1 MLYRL
6 PAALHPWG
14 WVNTDGAYGAFVA
27 LRLLAGDRPAPV
39 FTEGANYQGTLKGHL
54 AALFAVLSGHEDLS
68 RLLVLASVVL
78 SLVFF
83 AAAMALARRIAGRG
97 AAWATGLYL
106 AFGPKFLTTF
116 LLNSVGQ
123 YADVLALGTLAL
135 ALLAAT
141 LEGPPKDSDRRR
153 LLGVGFLL
161 GAAFWQ
167 QPVALS
173 FVATAAVCLALAR
186 REALPSRAWALAGL
200 AIGVLPVLVWN
211 VQNDWASGDIL
222 GRDTG
227 TIANQARALPSLVQQ
242 TATLSFPVLAGVSRG
257 HPWWGPALRAFGLV
271 LLPAALVA
279 YLVLERGPIGDAL
292 RRRRPAAALVP
303 PLLFTVAL
311 LQFWAVASGAVYLR
325 PRYLLPVMAA
335 TAIQLGV
342 GVAAVARRSR
352 PAAAALLGAILA
364 ANVAGMAD
372 RLGQGAA
379 TAEYY
384 GQVVRALERKGVR
397 TGYADFSLSA
407 PITMITRERILL
419 SSRLG
424 PTPAYEAEAVT
435 ARVAAEGPDAYVLRP
450 DDDPE
455 AFASVLRSLG
465 VTYRMDVDP
474 VPVFHSFSR
483 RVRVEEV
490 AGFRGAEAAP
500 RPEPEE

>member
-1 MLYRL
+1 VLYRL
-6 PAALHPWG
+6 PAVIHSWG

-54 AALFAVLSGHEDLS
+54 AALFAVLTGHEDLS
-68 RLLVLASVVL
+68 RLLVLASLVL
-78 SLVFF
+78 SLVFL
-83 AAAMALARRIAGRG
+83 AAAMSLARRIAGTG

-135 ALLAAT
+135 ALLFAT
-141 LEGPPKDSDRRR
+141 IEGPPRESDRRR

-173 FVATAAVCLALAR
+173 FAVTAAVCLVLWR
-186 REALPSRAWALAGL
+186 PEGRPWRLWALAGL
-200 AIGVLPVLVWN
+200 AIGVLPVFVWN
-211 VQNDWASGDIL
+211 VKHDWASGDIL
-222 GRDTG
+222 GRDPG
-227 TIANQARALPSLVQQ
+227 ALAAQARALPALVEQ
-242 TATLSFPVLAGVSRG
+242 TTTLSFPVLAGVSRG
-257 HPWWGPALRAFGLV
+257 HPWWGPALRAFGLL

-279 YLVLERGPIGDAL
+279 SLAVTRRALVASVRERKAS
-292 RRRRPAAALVP
+292 AALVP
-303 PLLFTVAL
+303 PLLFLFAL
-311 LQFWAVASGAVYLR
+311 VQFWAVAAGAVYLR
-325 PRYLLPVMAA
+325 PRYLLPLMAA

-342 GVAAVARRSR
+342 VVAALGRRSR
-352 PAAAALLGAILA
+352 PAAVALLGAILA
-364 ANVAGMAD
+364 TNVAGMAD

-384 GQVVRALERKGVR
+384 GQVIRSLERKGVR
-397 TGYADFSLSA
+397 TAYADFSLSA
-407 PITMITRERILL
+407 PITMITRERILV

-455 AFASVLRSLG
+455 AFAAVLRRLG

-483 RVRVEEV
+483 LVRLEEV
-490 AGFRGAEAAP
+490 AGFRGAETAP
-500 RPEPEE
+500 PPEPEE